1 MPPGVTPSDDTFIRA
16 SGPTSNFGT
25 LPEIEVRPDSGANRR
40 GLVRFDV
47 SSIPPGSTVT
57 QAKLYLYEK
66 DQKLDQ
72 ITYLYRLISPWSED
86 SVTWNDPW
94 ITAGGDFDSSR
105 AYASFLPNQTSCML
119 EIDLTT
125 LVQEWVDGVPN
136 YGFMLYSTGP
146 NHILRYSSKENTAL
160 EEHPKLDIIYLEP
173 ALLSTGLTLQQ
184 NSAQTG
190 FLKSDR

>member
-1 MPPGVTPSDDTFIRA
+1 
-16 SGPTSNFGT
+16 
-25 LPEIEVRPDSGANRR
+25 
-40 GLVRFDV
+40 LVRFDV
-47 SSIPPGSTVT
+47 SSIPSGSTVT

-72 ITYLYRLISPWSED
+72 ITYIYRLISPWSED

-94 ITAGGDFDSSR
+94 ITVGGDFDSSR
-105 AYASFLPNQTSCML
+105 AYASFLPNQTNCML
-119 EIDLTT
+119 EIDITT

-136 YGFMLYSTGP
+136 YGFLLYSIGP

-160 EEHPKLDIIYLEP
+160 EEHPRLDITYLEP
-173 ALLSTGLTLQQ
+173 ALLSAGLTLQQ

-190 FLKSDR
+190 LLKSDR